1 MNNKQ
6 LHLNAVV
13 LLIFYYR
20 VRINLINIYTE
31 INKPEIDTTFLI
43 GEKKLG
49 LNKIGLKFSWEK
61 MLITCGKLSHFSP
74 TSFSVIKETIG

>member
-1 MNNKQ
+1 MSFDIYMNNKQ

-13 LLIFYYR
+13 LLTFYYR
-20 VRINLINIYTE
+20 VRINLINIYIE

-49 LNKIGLKFSWEK
+49 LNKIGLKFSR
-61 MLITCGKLSHFSP
+61 GK
-74 TSFSVIKETIG
+74 I